1 MGAWN
6 GIELNT
12 LSLADDR
19 LTLRPWRATDAPVVH
34 RAMQDRSLHEF
45 LALPDP
51 YTEADARAW
60 VTTLSAAGREAGTGF
75 ASALVETGS
84 GRVVGGADLRLPRA
98 GEPGADIGYLV
109 YADARGQGYAAQASR
124 LLASWALA
132 HDVPRVQIRAAVA
145 NIASIRTASQAGFR
159 YEGIER
165 ASIVVTGTPAD
176 AAVFARVGGDLDGP
190 MVASF
195 APLPPD
201 LSDGVVRLRVVR
213 PEDAAALLDEQN
225 NAEALRWTFSGAVP
239 LPAEARAQ
247 ARRAQLDWLVGGQ
260 AMMAVVD
267 VATDEVTGTLTVRS
281 VGPPGVGGIGYGL
294 RPAWRG
300 RGYTARALRLVRR
313 WAFTAGGFNRLE
325 LGAKTGNVASQ
336 RAARSGGFLEDGTR
350 VGRLRNPDG
359 TYSDEVRFV
368 AFSPS

>member
-1 MGAWN
+1 MGVWN
-6 GIELNT
+6 GIELCG

-19 LTLRPWRATDAPVVH
+19 LTLRPWRAADAPVVH
-34 RAMQDRSLHEF
+34 RAMQDRALHEF

-51 YTEADARAW
+51 YTEADAREW
-60 VTTLSAAGREAGTGF
+60 VTTLSAAGRGRGTGF

-84 GRVVGGADLRLPRA
+84 GRVVGGADLRLPGA
-98 GEPGADIGYLV
+98 GGPGAEIGYLV
-109 YADARGQGYAAQASR
+109 YPDARGHGYAAHASR
-124 LLASWALA
+124 VLAAWAIA
-132 HDVPRVQIRAAVA
+132 HDVHRVRIRAAVA

-165 ASIVVTGTPAD
+165 AGLLVAGAPAD
-176 AAVFARVGGDLDGP
+176 AAVFARVAGDPDGP

-213 PEDAAALLDEQN
+213 PDDAAALLDEQD
-225 NAEALRWTFSGAVP
+225 NAEALRWTFTVAQP
-239 LPAEARAQ
+239 DLADTTAQ
-247 ARRAQLDWLVGGQ
+247 AARAQLDWLVGGQ

-267 VATDEVTGTLTVRS
+267 VGTDEVAGTLTVRA

-313 WAFTAGGFNRLE
+313 WAFTTAGFNRLE
-325 LGAKTGNVASQ
+325 LGAKTDNVASQ
-336 RAARSGGFLEDGTR
+336 RAARSGGFLDDGTR
-350 VGRLRNPDG
+350 IGRLRNPDG
-359 TYSDEVRFV
+359 TYGDEVRFV